1 MLKRLTLFLAAALCT
16 AIAAADPSDLPDIG
30 SPADSV
36 LTRAKAEAI
45 GRAVLRQM
53 REAGYV
59 LEDPEVA
66 EYVDSIGHRIAA
78 TAHDGD
84 LSFHFFVVADDAIN
98 AFALPGGYVGVN
110 TGLITATRNESEL
123 AGVLSHE
130 VAHVTQKHIARRAAA
145 TGRTSILATAAVLA
159 AIVLG
164 ATGVAPGEAVEAAVM
179 GAQGAAMQQ
188 QINYTRS
195 NEYEADRVGMQYLA
209 DAGFDPMGMPSFFEV
224 ISRAGGSMG
233 NRVPEFIQT
242 HPLSANR
249 IAETRNRAEKLDR
262 RPARET
268 PMYDLMRARILV
280 LGARSADDALE
291 QFGSLL
297 HGQVDDAPAWVRYG
311 YALALLR
318 AGRAEE
324 AVPILYGLRQ
334 QDETLVVY
342 HSALAE
348 AEVLAG
354 RPAEGLFTFQR
365 AMRLFPRNRPLT
377 IRYGEALVRTGHFEE
392 AHAVLLDLFNNVP
405 PTPAQVRLIA
415 NAANAAGDKAE
426 ALYYMAEY
434 HLLTGQLPLAVEK
447 LKLALR
453 EPSLRDV
460 QRARFQARLDE
471 IEPYLQQ
478 SRGGG

>member
-1 MLKRLTLFLAAALCT
+1 MLKRLTSFLLAALCT

-30 SPADSV
+30 SPADAV

-45 GRAVLRQM
+45 GRTVLRQM

-66 EYVDSIGHRIAA
+66 EYIDSLGHRIAA
-78 TAHDGD
+78 TAHDGN
-84 LSFHFFVVADDAIN
+84 LSFEFFVVADDAIN

-110 TGLITATRNESEL
+110 TGLLAATRNESEL

-145 TGRTSILATAAVLA
+145 TGQMSILATAAVLA

-164 ATGVAPGEAVEAAVM
+164 ATGVASGDAVEAAVM
-179 GAQGAAMQQ
+179 GAQGAAIQQ

-224 ISRAGGSMG
+224 LSRVSGSMG

-249 IAETRNRAEKLDR
+249 IAETRARAEKMER
-262 RPARET
+262 KPPRESLL
-268 PMYDLMRARILV
+268 YELMRARIMV
-280 LGARSADDALE
+280 LGARSSEEALD
-291 QFGSLL
+291 QFESLL
-297 HGQVDDAPAWVRYG
+297 HGEIRDAPLWVRYG
-311 YALALLR
+311 YGLALLR

-324 AVPILYGLRQ
+324 AVPIFYGLRED
-334 QDETLVVY
+334 DETMVVF

-348 AEVLAG
+348 SEVTAG
-354 RPAEGLFTFQR
+354 RAAEGLFTFQR

-377 IRYGEALVRTGHFEE
+377 VRYGQALIRTGRFDE
-392 AHAVLLDLFNNVP
+392 AHAVLLDLFNNVA
-405 PTPAQVRLIA
+405 PTPSQVRLIA
-415 NAANAAGDKAE
+415 NAANAAGDRAE

-434 HLLTGQLPLAVEK
+434 HLLTGQLPMAVEQ
-447 LKLALR
+447 LKLALM
-453 EPSLRDV
+453 EPDLGSV
-460 QRARFQARLDE
+460 QRARFEARLAE
-471 IEPYLQQ
+471 IEPYLQRR
-478 SRGGG
+478 RGGG